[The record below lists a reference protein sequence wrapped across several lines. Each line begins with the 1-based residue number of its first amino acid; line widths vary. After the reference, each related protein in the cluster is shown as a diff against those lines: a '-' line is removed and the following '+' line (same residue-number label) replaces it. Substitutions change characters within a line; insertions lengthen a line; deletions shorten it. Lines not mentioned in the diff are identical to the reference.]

1 MELTTNVRR
10 RFARAAATYD
20 AHAEAQQR
28 ICRHLVEMLPDD
40 ELGRFRRVL
49 EIGCGSGC
57 LTRALMARIDGGEWT
72 LNDLCE
78 HWRPALEELTAGRKC
93 RFLFGDA
100 ERLPLGGPYDLIASA
115 SALQW
120 MRDLPAFLRELR
132 QRLAPGGLLLFNT
145 FTPDNLK
152 EIRLLT
158 GEGLDYPSVESLA
171 DWLSSF
177 FSVRRMEESAITLT
191 FPDPLSVLRH
201 LKYTGVTGNA
211 SVAWTRGEQARFC
224 EAYRERFLTV
234 DGQVTLTYHPVYVL
248 ASADSNPE

>member
-49 EIGCGSGC
+49 EIGCGSGG
-57 LTRALMARIDGGEWT
+57 LTRGLMARIDGGDWT

-78 HWRPALEELTAGRKC
+78 HWRPALEELAAGRRC

-100 ERLPLGGPYDLIASA
+100 ERLPLGGPYDLVASA

-120 MRDLPAFLRELR
+120 MRDLPAFLRALR
-132 QRLAPGGLLLFNT
+132 RCLAPGGLLLFNT
-145 FTPDNLK
+145 FTPDNLR
-152 EIRLLT
+152 EIRSLT
-158 GEGLDYPSVESLA
+158 GEGLDYPSVESLS
-171 DWLSSF
+171 DWLSSL
-177 FSVRRMEESAITLT
+177 FSVRRMEEEIITLT
-191 FPDPLSVLRH
+191 FPNPLAVLRH

-211 SVAWTRGEQARFC
+211 SVVWTRGEQARFC
-224 EAYRERFLTV
+224 EAYRERFRTA

-248 ASADSNPE
+248 AERP

>member
-1 MELTTNVRR
+1 MELTANVRR

-20 AHAEAQQR
+20 AHAEAQRR
-28 ICRHLVEMLPDD
+28 ICRHLVEMLPD
-40 ELGRFRRVL
+40 EGLGRVRRVL

-57 LTRALMARIDGGEWT
+57 LTRALMARIDGGDWT
-72 LNDLCE
+72 LNDLCA
-78 HWRPALEELTAGRKC
+78 HWRPALEELAAGRAC

-132 QRLAPGGLLLFNT
+132 QRLAPGGFLLFNT